1 MSQLVEL
8 TAKLKEIFQI
18 NRADLDFGIYR
29 ILNTRS
35 QEIEHYLSQ
44 TLPQAV
50 KTAFGTNQSEQ
61 ITQWQTELAALQKTL
76 EDAGVP
82 LESSKKYQEL
92 QSKIEQAKKG
102 SAEHETAVYRHLLTF
117 FSRYY
122 EEGDFISQ
130 RRYKG
135 DTYAVPYAGEEVLL
149 HWANK
154 DQYYTK
160 SGENF
165 SNYRF
170 NLDDGRTVFFRLNS
184 ADIAKDNRKD
194 NDAKRLFTLV
204 TAQTIERENED
215 GELEIIEINPIT
227 ESEDGKTLTILFDY
241 KPFEKSAKQEK
252 ILEQDLSTL
261 QAHDLLQTKWIALAE
276 RYPTEKNPNRT
287 LLEKHL
293 SDYTQKNSADYF
305 IHKDLGGFL
314 RRELDFYIKNEVMNL
329 DEWQSA
335 AAFAH
340 IEANLRLIQTLRS
353 IALELIAFL
362 AQLENFQKKLW
373 LKKKFVAGHHYLIT
387 LSHILQ
393 LEQAGKFIEE
403 IANNAK
409 QLAQW
414 QSLFNLPSADAQ
426 AFLNAQKANN
436 SGGRTPLNSNGYD
449 DLQHLVVDTSFF
461 SATFQSALISAL
473 SRSLGDFD
481 SHING
486 TLIHSDNFQA
496 LNLLQARYREQVK
509 CIYIDPPYNTNA
521 SPIIYKNEY
530 RHSSW
535 VSLIQDRILL
545 GLNLAQQSAIQFTA
559 IDHAELFNLGK
570 LQDQIFKEENRIAII
585 PIQHNPKGRN
595 QAVFFS
601 ENCEYMFCY
610 AKNISKAKFNQ
621 VAIDEEVLATFTEE
635 DDKGKYRW
643 ENFIRARTSWSR
655 KNKPNNWYPI
665 YVSPDLQEISLKNQA
680 GYTELYP
687 QTDSGDFAWKVIPDS
702 FIEQNKE
709 KNYFKAVNE
718 DGKIV
723 IYHKYYEQQVFK
735 NFWSQK
741 KYQSE
746 FNGTNLLKSVL
757 GKPLFSFPKSI
768 FAVLDSIK
776 IVSGKQDIILDY
788 FAGSGTTAHAVINLN
803 REDKGNRQYIL
814 VEQGEYFDTV
824 LKPRVQKVIYS
835 QEWKD
840 GKPVPSDK
848 VSGSLNGVPQIVKVL
863 KLESYEDTLNNLEL
877 RRSGLFDNLSEDVQQ
892 DYLLHYMLNLESRGS
907 LLNVSHFEKP
917 FDYGLNISTTSAGAY
932 EWQKVDLVET
942 FNYLIGARL
951 VSIDDQRVKRGY
963 VAIDCQLPNQS
974 GDDKTLI
981 VWRDCE
987 QWHYE
992 NLYAEKEFSHNFQGS
1007 KTTLFGKMNF
1017 NPKNTD
1023 YAQVYI
1029 NGDHTLETVWD
1040 GEQSGSLKIV
1050 SIEDAFLS
1058 LMFEGDA

>member
-1 MSQLVEL
+1 MSQLIEL
-8 TAKLKEIFQI
+8 THKLKEIFQI

-35 QEIEHYLSQ
+35 QEIEKYLSQ
-44 TLPQAV
+44 TLPQKV
-50 KTAFGTNQSEQ
+50 KQALGDNQSEQ
-61 ITQWQTELAALQKTL
+61 IAGWQAELEQA
-76 EDAGVP
+76 
-82 LESSKKYQEL
+82 KKQAQELGIDPNQSPKVQEL

-102 SAEHETAVYRHLLTF
+102 SADHETAVYRHLLTF

-135 DTYAVPYAGEEVLL
+135 DTYAVPYSGEEVLL

-170 NLDDGRTVFFRLNS
+170 SLDDDRTVFFRLNS

-194 NDAKRLFTLV
+194 NDAKRLFTLA

-215 GELEIIEINPIT
+215 GEWEMIEINPIT
-227 ESEDGKTLTILFDY
+227 ESEDGNTLTILFDY

-252 ILEQDLSTL
+252 ILEQDLATL

-276 RYPTEKNPNRT
+276 RCPTEKNPNRT

-329 DEWQSA
+329 DDVQNISH
-335 AAFAH
+335 FAPL
-340 IEANLRLIQTLRS
+340 EANLRLIQTLRS

-393 LEQAGKFIEE
+393 LEQAGRFIEE
-403 IANNAK
+403 IANNSK

-436 SGGRTPLNSNGYD
+436 AGGGGGKPCLNSNSYN
-449 DLQHLVVDTSFF
+449 DLQHLVVDTSLF

-473 SRSLGDFD
+473 SSSLGDFD

-509 CIYIDPPYNTNA
+509 CIYIDPPYNTGDDGF
-521 SPIIYKNEY
+521 IYKDNYQHSTWISFLIDRIAHSYNLMSNYANLFCSIDNKEQENCKNILNSIFNESNFIETFLWTKTSTPPSLADKSRKTVEY
-530 RHSSW
+530 IHCYEKIKNNQKYKGDLLDNGDVPLLNSSNNIATLIFPANSIHFNISDGEYTHSTDMKLLFDNKIIVENGKNKTDISLTGRFKW
-535 VSLIQDRILL
+535 QQSTLDTEIKNGTYFLIKSNIFSIRFQRLDNTGYKAPNNFLTIRLNKDNQVATNETAFQELANLALTGVNYPKPISLIQKLV
-545 GLNLAQQSAIQFTA
+545 S
-559 IDHAELFNLGK
+559 FN
-570 LQDQIFKEENRIAII
+570 
-585 PIQHNPKGRN
+585 
-595 QAVFFS
+595 
-601 ENCEYMFCY
+601 
-610 AKNISKAKFNQ
+610 
-621 VAIDEEVLATFTEE
+621 T
-635 DDKGKYRW
+635 DK
-643 ENFIRARTSWSR
+643 T
-655 KNKPNNWYPI
+655 
-665 YVSPDLQEISLKNQA
+665 DL
-680 GYTELYP
+680 
-687 QTDSGDFAWKVIPDS
+687 
-702 FIEQNKE
+702 
-709 KNYFKAVNE
+709 
-718 DGKIV
+718 
-723 IYHKYYEQQVFK
+723 
-735 NFWSQK
+735 
-741 KYQSE
+741 
-746 FNGTNLLKSVL
+746 
-757 GKPLFSFPKSI
+757 
-768 FAVLDSIK
+768 
-776 IVSGKQDIILDY
+776 ILDY

-803 REDKGNRQYIL
+803 REDNGNRQYIL

-835 QEWKD
+835 KAWKE
-840 GKPVPSDK
+840 GKPVAE
-848 VSGSLNGVPQIVKVL
+848 GGAENLQGVPQIVKVL

-877 RRSGLFDNLSEDVQQ
+877 CRSGLFDNLSDDVQQ
-892 DYLLHYMLNLESRGS
+892 DYLLHYMLNIESRGS

-942 FNYLIGARL
+942 FNYLIGAK
-951 VSIDDQRVKRGY
+951 VINVDDKRAEQGF
-963 VAIDCQLPNQS
+963 VTIECRLPNQS
-974 GDDKTLI
+974 ADEKTLI
-981 VWRDCE
+981 FWRDCE
-987 QWHYE
+987 RIDYDGLQAQFDR
-992 NLYAEKEFSHNFQGS
+992 LGI
-1007 KTTLFGKMNF
+1007 
-1017 NPKNTD
+1017 NPAD
-1023 YAQVYI
+1023 SEYSQVYV

>member
-1 MSQLVEL
+1 MRQIMFQLTEL
-8 TAKLKEIFQI
+8 THKLREIFQI

-35 QEIEHYLSQ
+35 QEIERYLSQ
-44 TLPQAV
+44 TLPQKV
-50 KTAFGTNQSEQ
+50 KQALGDNQSEQ
-61 ITQWQTELAALQKTL
+61 IAGWQAELEQAQKQAQEL
-76 EDAGVP
+76 GIDPNQSPKV
-82 LESSKKYQEL
+82 QEL
-92 QSKIEQAKKG
+92 QNKIEQAKKG
-102 SAEHETAVYRHLLTF
+102 SADHETAVYRHLLTF

-170 NLDDGRTVFFRLNS
+170 SLDDGRTVFFRLNS

-194 NDAKRLFTLV
+194 NDAKRLFTLA

-215 GELEIIEINPIT
+215 GEIETIDIQPISQ
-227 ESEDGKTLTILFDY
+227 SEDGKTLTILFDY

-252 ILEQDLSTL
+252 ILEQDLATL

-276 RYPTEKNPNRT
+276 RCPTEKNPNRT

-314 RRELDFYIKNEVMNL
+314 RRELDFYIKNEVMHL
-329 DEWQSA
+329 DDIQSA
-335 AAFAH
+335 QAFAH
-340 IEANLRLIQTLRS
+340 IEANLRLIQTLRQ
-353 IALELIAFL
+353 IALEIIDFL

-373 LKKKFVAGHHYLIT
+373 LKKKFVAGCHYLIT
-387 LSHILQ
+387 LNHIP
-393 LEQAGKFIEE
+393 EKFHETIF
-403 IANNAK
+403 ANAK
-409 QLAQW
+409 QREQW
-414 QSLFNLPSADAQ
+414 QNLFAVKDLPSSDLILSDDA
-426 AFLNAQKANN
+426 NA
-436 SGGRTPLNSNGYD
+436 Y
-449 DLQHLVVDTSFF
+449 LVVDTSLFP
-461 SATFQSALISAL
+461 AEFQSELLTAL
-473 SRSLGDFD
+473 SAEFSDSLDE
-481 SHING
+481 HING

-877 RRSGLFDNLSEDVQQ
+877 RRSDLFDHLPENAQH
-892 DYLLHYMLNLESRGS
+892 DYLLHYMLNIESRDS
-907 LLNVSHFEKP
+907 LLNVSHFAKP
-917 FDYGLNISTTSAGAY
+917 FDYQLKIATNSAGAFDN
-932 EWQKVDLVET
+932 KNIDLVET
-942 FNYLIGARL
+942 FNYLIGAT
-951 VSIDDQRVKRGY
+951 VIGVDDKRSEQGF
-963 VAIDCQLPNQS
+963 VAVECRLPNQHT
-974 GDDKTLI
+974 DEKTLI
-981 VWRDCE
+981 FWRDCE
-987 QWHYE
+987 RIGYDELQQHF
-992 NLYAEKEFSHNFQGS
+992 AEHLRISPADSEYS
-1007 KTTLFGKMNF
+1007 
-1017 NPKNTD
+1017 
-1023 YAQVYI
+1023 QVYV

>member
-1 MSQLVEL
+1 M
-8 TAKLKEIFQI
+8 
-18 NRADLDFGIYR
+18 
-29 ILNTRS
+29 
-35 QEIEHYLSQ
+35 
-44 TLPQAV
+44 
-50 KTAFGTNQSEQ
+50 
-61 ITQWQTELAALQKTL
+61 
-76 EDAGVP
+76 
-82 LESSKKYQEL
+82 
-92 QSKIEQAKKG
+92 
-102 SAEHETAVYRHLLTF
+102 
-117 FSRYY
+117 
-122 EEGDFISQ
+122 
-130 RRYKG
+130 
-135 DTYAVPYAGEEVLL
+135 
-149 HWANK
+149 
-154 DQYYTK
+154 
-160 SGENF
+160 
-165 SNYRF
+165 
-170 NLDDGRTVFFRLNS
+170 
-184 ADIAKDNRKD
+184 
-194 NDAKRLFTLV
+194 
-204 TAQTIERENED
+204 
-215 GELEIIEINPIT
+215 
-227 ESEDGKTLTILFDY
+227 
-241 KPFEKSAKQEK
+241 
-252 ILEQDLSTL
+252 
-261 QAHDLLQTKWIALAE
+261 
-276 RYPTEKNPNRT
+276 
-287 LLEKHL
+287 
-293 SDYTQKNSADYF
+293 
-305 IHKDLGGFL
+305 
-314 RRELDFYIKNEVMNL
+314 
-329 DEWQSA
+329 
-335 AAFAH
+335 
-340 IEANLRLIQTLRS
+340 
-353 IALELIAFL
+353 
-362 AQLENFQKKLW
+362 
-373 LKKKFVAGHHYLIT
+373 
-387 LSHILQ
+387 
-393 LEQAGKFIEE
+393 
-403 IANNAK
+403 
-409 QLAQW
+409 
-414 QSLFNLPSADAQ
+414 
-426 AFLNAQKANN
+426 
-436 SGGRTPLNSNGYD
+436 
-449 DLQHLVVDTSFF
+449 
-461 SATFQSALISAL
+461 
-473 SRSLGDFD
+473 
-481 SHING
+481 
-486 TLIHSDNFQA
+486 
-496 LNLLQARYREQVK
+496 K

-535 VSLIQDRILL
+535 ISLIQDRILL
-545 GLNLAQQSAIQFTA
+545 GLNLAEQSAIQFTA

-665 YVSPDLQEISLKNQA
+665 YVSPNLQEISLENKA
-680 GYTELYP
+680 GYIELYP

-702 FIEQNKE
+702 FTEQNKE

-723 IYHKYYEQQVFK
+723 VYHKYYEQQVFK

-835 QEWKD
+835 KTWKD
-840 GKPVPSDK
+840 GKPVAEDK
-848 VSGSLNGVPQIVKVL
+848 AENLQGVPQIVKVL

-932 EWQKVDLVET
+932 DWQKVDLVET
-942 FNYLIGARL
+942 FNYLIGANIIS
-951 VSIDDQRVKRGY
+951 VDDKRDEQGF
-963 VAIDCQLPNQS
+963 VAIECRLPNQS
-974 GDDKTLI
+974 ADEKTLI
-981 VWRDCE
+981 FWRDCE
-987 QWHYE
+987 RIGYDELQKHFDR
-992 NLYAEKEFSHNFQGS
+992 LGI
-1007 KTTLFGKMNF
+1007 
-1017 NPKNTD
+1017 NPAD
-1023 YAQVYI
+1023 SEYSQVYV

-1040 GEQSGSLKIV
+1040 GEQSGSLKII